1 MFKFDLQLFGGGKGE
16 ETSTSSREIPPATGN
31 EKLLEAGLLGYNTNG
46 LNSASGVLNSGV
58 SKIGDTYSPNW
69 QNVLDKYNTSLGS
82 ALGDYTQSSANNLS
96 KYNKELATENGWYTQ
111 DINKIYDAYSSLAD
125 GNLPAAYAKNRQ
137 AALQDDLDNT
147 VGSTVNNLGNRGV
160 INSSVTNKA
169 LSDISQNASDTL
181 AKQYT
186 QDLQTQ
192 SGLIGNQSNTI
203 ANAYNTLSGAN
214 QNAYNAGN
222 TTASGIYGNT
232 ANAAQ
237 SSFNNTGAAQTGSYS
252 QPTQYLSWANSLSS
266 PAQSMWQN
274 YYNGRMGTG
283 TTTTTKDDGG
293 ASTWGAIG
301 QLGSA
306 YIMACFVADT
316 MVQTPDGDKPIYH
329 INPGD
334 DVFSLDDDDRICIR
348 KVLAVRPAFCRPIVD
363 VHFSNG
369 AVWHTT
375 ESQRVYTCP
384 WFEYVGK
391 AETPAVTMAG
401 KSEIKKTMETKKYAM
416 VYDLIVDGRNIFFAE
431 GVAAE
436 GYGD

>member
-16 ETSTSSREIPPATGN
+16 EHSTSSREIPFATGN
-31 EKLLEAGLLGYNTNG
+31 EKLLETGLLGYNTNG

-82 ALGDYTQSSANNLS
+82 ALGDYTQ
-96 KYNKELATENGWYTQ
+96 G
-111 DINKIYDAYSSLAD
+111 INKMYDAYSSLAD

-203 ANAYNTLSGAN
+203 ANAYNTFS
-214 QNAYNAGN
+214 
-222 TTASGIYGNT
+222 
-232 ANAAQ
+232 NAAQ
-237 SSFNNTGAAQTGSYS
+237 SSFDNTGVAQTGSYS

-283 TTTTTKDDGG
+283 TTSTTKDDGG

-316 MVQTPDGDKPIYH
+316 MVQTPDGDKPISH

>member
-1 MFKFDLQLFGGGKGE
+1 MFKFDLQRFGGGKGE
-16 ETSTSSREIPPATGN
+16 KSSTSSREIPLATGN
-31 EKLLEAGLLGYNTNG
+31 EKLLETGLLGYNTNG

-82 ALGDYTQSSANNLS
+82 ALGDYTQ
-96 KYNKELATENGWYTQ
+96 G
-111 DINKIYDAYSSLAD
+111 INKMYDAYSSLAD

-169 LSDISQNASDTL
+169 LSDISQNASDAL

-203 ANAYNTLSGAN
+203 ANAYNTLS
-214 QNAYNAGN
+214 
-222 TTASGIYGNT
+222 
-232 ANAAQ
+232 NAAQ

-252 QPTQYLSWANSLSS
+252 QPTQYLSWANSLSG

-316 MVQTPDGDKPIYH
+316 MVQTPDGDKPISH

>member
-1 MFKFDLQLFGGGKGE
+1 M
-16 ETSTSSREIPPATGN
+16 
-31 EKLLEAGLLGYNTNG
+31 
-46 LNSASGVLNSGV
+46 
-58 SKIGDTYSPNW
+58 
-69 QNVLDKYNTSLGS
+69 
-82 ALGDYTQSSANNLS
+82 
-96 KYNKELATENGWYTQ
+96 
-111 DINKIYDAYSSLAD
+111 
-125 GNLPAAYAKNRQ
+125 
-137 AALQDDLDNT
+137 
-147 VGSTVNNLGNRGV
+147 
-160 INSSVTNKA
+160 
-169 LSDISQNASDTL
+169 SDISQNASDTL

-192 SGLIGNQSNTI
+192 SGLIGNQLNTI
-203 ANAYNTLSGAN
+203 ANAYNTLS
-214 QNAYNAGN
+214 
-222 TTASGIYGNT
+222 
-232 ANAAQ
+232 NAAQ
-237 SSFNNTGAAQTGSYS
+237 SSFNNTDVAQTESYL

-293 ASTWGAIG
+293 AAIWGAVG

-316 MVQTPDGDKPIYH
+316 MVQTPDGDKPISH

-348 KVLAVRPAFCRPIVD
+348 KVLAARPAFCSPIVD

-401 KSEIKKTMETKKYAM
+401 KSEIKKTMETRSMPWYM
-416 VYDLIVDGRNIFFAE
+416 TSL
-431 GVAAE
+431 
-436 GYGD
+436 